1 MLVNEMFTLAI
12 SVAIDSFAVSLI
24 FGTRDCL
31 LSNRQAIAVAVIFAL
46 VQGSFICAAV
56 FLGKAFHNV
65 ISGFDHWV
73 AFGLLA
79 LVAVHML
86 KEGKLRIYAV
96 NPVAGVIV
104 HNEQQA
110 AANLPGLPK
119 SQPGSQAEAQAQ
131 AEAQLEGQLEAGP
144 AGEVSQPANNQARA
158 ENYDETTCRL
168 GPIKANGLLPAS
180 LLVVVGLAVA
190 TSIDSI
196 GAGVGVSLLGDTGWL
211 LPLIVGGVTFVF
223 CCAGAFLGRRVR
235 SVQRMGGYACVVGG
249 MLLMSMGLE
258 ILYDHGVF

>member
-1 MLVNEMFTLAI
+1 MLVNEMFTLAF
-12 SVAIDSFAVSLI
+12 SLAMDSFAVSLI

-46 VQGSFICAAV
+46 VQGSFICAAM

-86 KEGKLRIYAV
+86 KEGKLRIYAI

-104 HNEQQA
+104 HKEQQA
-110 AANLPGLPK
+110 AANLSGLPK
-119 SQPGSQAEAQAQ
+119 SQPGSQPGSQP
-131 AEAQLEGQLEAGP
+131 EGQPEGQPEAGP
-144 AGEVSQPANNQARA
+144 AGEVSQPANKQARA

-168 GPIKANGLLPAS
+168 GAIKADGLLPAS

-196 GAGVGVSLLGDTGWL
+196 GAGVGVSLLGATGWL

-223 CCAGAFLGRRVR
+223 CCCGAFLGRRTR
-235 SVQRMGGYACVVGG
+235 SIQRMGGYACVVGG